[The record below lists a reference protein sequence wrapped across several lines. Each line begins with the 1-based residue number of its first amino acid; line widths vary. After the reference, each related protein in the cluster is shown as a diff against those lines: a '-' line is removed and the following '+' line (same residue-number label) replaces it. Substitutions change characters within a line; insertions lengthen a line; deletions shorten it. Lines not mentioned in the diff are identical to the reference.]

1 MKANLN
7 LIIQAIYLNYKII
20 SHASKEILVKA
31 GVIFFLHFGSS
42 RLNNKAFFQVRYKDW
57 ILVQMYMKLKVIC
70 IYTYINL
77 HNTDLSVQVLF
88 ASEFP
93 SGK

>member
-31 GVIFFLHFGSS
+31 GVIFFLYFGSS
-42 RLNNKAFFQVRYKDW
+42 RLNNKAFFQVRYKD
-57 ILVQMYMKLKVIC
+57 
-70 IYTYINL
+70 
-77 HNTDLSVQVLF
+77 
-88 ASEFP
+88 
-93 SGK
+93 